1 VASLKQYKKNSEER
15 SVRLKRD
22 QNNLRNENDQLKK
35 DISVINKRLDSM
47 NTIRDK
53 TEDPESRRVEK
64 NLGLE
69 LNATLLYQPSDIR
82 IRESMN
88 MLLTCYM

>member
-1 VASLKQYKKNSEER
+1 MASLKQYKKNSEER